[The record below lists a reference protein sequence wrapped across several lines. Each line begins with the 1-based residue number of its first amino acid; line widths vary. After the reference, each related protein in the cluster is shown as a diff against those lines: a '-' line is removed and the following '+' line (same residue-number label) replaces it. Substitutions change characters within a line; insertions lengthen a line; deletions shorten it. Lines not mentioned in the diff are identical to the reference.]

1 MEQNRDYNNH
11 TSLTIEAICEETGIS
26 RSTVYQYLRMGLL
39 HRPVKIA
46 PKQLRYNRSH
56 IERLQKIRVL
66 KEEKKLPLSKI
77 KDGLGPIAPG
87 ETDSDTSMDDL
98 RLQTINVA
106 AKIFSKK
113 GFSNTTIGDITD
125 AMKIG
130 KGTFYGYFK
139 SKEDLFLES
148 IRRLPEMITP
158 KHLMDEI
165 DSEKDFFQRT
175 RKRGRIMMETF
186 PTFISISNIAKIGIG
201 GNDKALANKAR
212 AGFKA
217 LTGPLVR
224 EIRQAM
230 EEGLIRELDAE
241 AVGFFLYGLGE
252 SMGYWLQ
259 MHPEYSITDV
269 VDIALDLFW
278 KGMLSRQ
285 PNRRQDAATAEVRTK
300 KGVIMRLT
308 QIRFDDTT
316 SFKGRVGG
324 GELQIDSNMI
334 SVIHIHGKGK
344 EPQATVTMNTGENV
358 ILDVSDNMLLSG
370 ESSLGQFRI
379 LLCEVETLTFDPEVE
394 EKKSEYKTA
403 KRCRGMV
410 SKNDDRNRDSV
421 HGNKK

>member
-1 MEQNRDYNNH
+1 
-11 TSLTIEAICEETGIS
+11 
-26 RSTVYQYLRMGLL
+26 
-39 HRPVKIA
+39 
-46 PKQLRYNRSH
+46 
-56 IERLQKIRVL
+56 L

-77 KDGLGPIAPG
+77 KDGLGPLAPD
-87 ETDSDTSMDDL
+87 ETESDTSMDDL

-148 IRRLPEMITP
+148 IKRLPEMIIP

-165 DSEKDFFQRT
+165 DGEKDFIQRT

-224 EIRQAM
+224 EIRNAM
-230 EEGLIRELDAE
+230 AEGLIRELDAD

-259 MHPEYSITDV
+259 MHPEYCITDV
-269 VDIALDLFW
+269 VDIALDIFW
-278 KGMLSRQ
+278 NGILSRRI
-285 PNRRQDAATAEVRTK
+285 NRQQHVATAEVKTQ
-300 KGVIMRLT
+300 KGIAMRLT
-308 QIRFDDTT
+308 QLRIDDTT

-324 GELQIDSNMI
+324 GELQIDLNMI
-334 SVIHIHGKGK
+334 SVIHIDGKGK
-344 EPQATVTMNTGENV
+344 ELQATVTMNTGENV
-358 ILDVSDNMLLSG
+358 VLDVSDTMLLSG

-379 LLCEVETLTFDPEVE
+379 LLSEVETLAFGPVIE
-394 EKKSEYKTA
+394 EKKLELITA
-403 KRCRGMV
+403 TRRKGVVR
-410 SKNDDRNRDSV
+410 KNDDRIHDAA
-421 HGNKK
+421 HGNTKKIKK